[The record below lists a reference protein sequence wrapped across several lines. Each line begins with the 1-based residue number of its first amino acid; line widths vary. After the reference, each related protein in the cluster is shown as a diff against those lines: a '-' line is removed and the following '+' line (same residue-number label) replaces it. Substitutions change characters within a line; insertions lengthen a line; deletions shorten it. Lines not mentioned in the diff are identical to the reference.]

1 MKIFEPQTQQY
12 KHMDK
17 QLIRNFSIIAHID
30 HGKSTL
36 ADRFLLHTGA
46 IDMRT
51 FHDQLLDD
59 MDLERERGITIKA
72 SAVRIFYKAK
82 DQKQYLLNLI
92 DTPGHVD
99 FSYEVKKSL
108 AACEGAL
115 LVVDASQ
122 GVEAQTVANLHLA
135 LEHNLK
141 IIPVINKIDIVNIDI
156 ERVKKQIEDI
166 LQIPREEILLASAK
180 EGIGIDEILQAVVD
194 RIPSPS
200 GNKDNP
206 LQALVFDSKF
216 DTYKGVIVYG
226 RVVNGF
232 LKRGMKIKMMVTGK
246 EFEVQEIGIF
256 KPKMEVIDQIEC
268 GQVGYLTCNLRDAKE
283 VVNGDT
289 VTTVDNPARF
299 ALPGYKKIRPMVYC
313 GIYPVNSSDF
323 QPLKDAMEK
332 LSLNDASFTYEP
344 ESSAS
349 LGFGFRCGFLGLL
362 HMDIIQERLEREY
375 DLNLVI
381 TTPSVVYRIVKR
393 DGEVMEIDNPTKM
406 PLVQEI
412 DRIEEPLISCSLFV
426 PAESIGAVM
435 DLAMSKRGVYKSTEY
450 LTEDRVKLI
459 YNFPLSE
466 VLVDFYD
473 KIKSITRGYGSL
485 DYEFVGYQPD
495 NLVKLDILLNGE
507 PCDALSSIVH
517 KEKAQDKG
525 RQLVDKLRELIP
537 KQLIEVVIQ
546 AAIGGTIISRASISP
561 LRKHVTGK
569 CYGGDITRKRKL
581 WEKQKEGK
589 KRMKQFGRVQV
600 PQEALLAALK
610 LG

>member
-1 MKIFEPQTQQY
+1 MNK
-12 KHMDK
+12 D
-17 QLIRNFSIIAHID
+17 LIRNFSIIAHID

-82 DQKQYLLNLI
+82 DQRQYLLNLI

-122 GVEAQTVANLHLA
+122 GVEAQTVANLYLA

-141 IIPVINKIDIVNIDI
+141 IIPVINKIDIANIDI

-194 RIPSPS
+194 RIPTPS

-216 DTYKGVIVYG
+216 DTYKGVIVYV

-232 LKRGMKIKMMVTGK
+232 LTRGMKIKMMATEKV
-246 EFEVQEIGIF
+246 FEVQEIGIF

-283 VVNGDT
+283 VINGDT

-313 GIYPVNSSDF
+313 GIYPVNSKDF
-323 QPLKDAMEK
+323 DALKDAMEK

-362 HMDIIQERLEREY
+362 HMDIVQERLEREY

-381 TTPSVVYRIVKR
+381 TTPSVVYKIVTR
-393 DGEVMEIDNPTKM
+393 NGEVLEIDNPTRM
-406 PLVQEI
+406 PAVQEI
-412 DRIEEPLISCSLFV
+412 DRIEEPFISCFLFV

-450 LTEDRVKLI
+450 LTEDRAKLI
-459 YNFPLSE
+459 YDFPLSE

-495 NLVKLDILLNGE
+495 KLVKLDILLNGE

-525 RQLVDKLRELIP
+525 RQLVDKLRQLIP

-546 AAIGGTIISRASISP
+546 AAIGGTIIARASISP